1 LSLIEGFFEIG
12 HALLL
17 DLVKGVNDEDEL
29 GVAYHDADPVLHWLL
44 RGYDAAELIRMG
56 FDAEDV
62 RVVTRRLES
71 THWKRELPTVA
82 VLSSSAIGEFYLRP
96 VDY

>member
-1 LSLIEGFFEIG
+1 M
-12 HALLL
+12 
-17 DLVKGVNDEDEL
+17 KGVADEDEL
-29 GVAYHDADPVLHWLL
+29 GVSYHDADPILHALV
-44 RGYDAAELIRMG
+44 RGYSVKDLERLG
-56 FDAEDV
+56 FPPEAVE
-62 RVVTRRLES
+62 VVWRRLQS

>member
-1 LSLIEGFFEIG
+1 MPDAIIDNQRPPTSFR
-12 HALLL
+12 
-17 DLVKGVNDEDEL
+17 GVNDEDEL
-29 GVAYHDADPVLHWLL
+29 GVSYPTADPILHWMVRGHGVEDLL
-44 RGYDAAELIRMG
+44 RMG
-56 FDAEDV
+56 FEPDHIEAV
-62 RVVTRRLES
+62 RRRLES